1 MFRRFIGGVAVS
13 GLLLAAGAAMAQD
26 FTTQRL
32 SDEIRHISS
41 DDFQG
46 RYPGTEGERKVLDW
60 LQAQYEAMGFTP
72 GGPNGQW
79 LQHVELHRYTPVA
92 DTARA
97 SWTGPDG
104 QTHALTLGTDAV
116 VRSATND
123 GQADVQNAEL
133 VFAGY
138 GITAPE
144 RNWDDYGRIDVRGK
158 VVVVLTG
165 EPEGDL
171 FNGPYDTYYA
181 TAARKADEAF
191 ARGAVG
197 LVLVPAG
204 EAGQSAWRRAVGSA
218 RSGRALAPGAADLEF
233 QTYVSHDVAM
243 AWGQAARLDHA
254 LMSQVGSGTFKAV
267 PLTGVRLSVQA
278 QERRT
283 TIVTHNLMAK
293 IEGTTHPDEY
303 LIYSAHWD
311 HVGTAANHPDHV
323 GDDQIYNGAWDNAS
337 GTIGILEMARQFK
350 AGPAPQRTVIFAHMA
365 AEEMGLLGAYAYAA
379 DPVYPLER
387 TVADINIDMLPL
399 SGPTRDLPI
408 FGKGQ
413 NDLEDRLQAILEPQG
428 RYVSDDGNPS
438 EGFFYRSDHFP
449 YARMGV
455 PAIMPWHG
463 VDWVDGGREAGQAA
477 WNAKFAADYH
487 KPSDEWS
494 ADWDLRSAVENL
506 TVFYRLGQDLA
517 NSRDW
522 PQWKPTSE
530 FGAIRAR
537 SDAARR

>member
-1 MFRRFIGGVAVS
+1 MFRRLIGGCAAAAM
-13 GLLLAAGAAMAQD
+13 LLAAGAVMAQD
-26 FTTQRL
+26 FSAARI

-41 DDFQG
+41 DDFNG

-60 LQAQYEAMGFTP
+60 LQAQYEAMGFQP

-79 LQHVELHRYTPVA
+79 LQHVELHSYTPVDGA
-92 DTARA
+92 ARA
-97 SWTGPDG
+97 GWTGPDG
-104 QTHALTLGTDAV
+104 QMHALTPGTDIL
-116 VRSATND
+116 VRAATND
-123 GQADVQNAEL
+123 GKADIRAAEM

-144 RNWDDYGRIDVRGK
+144 RNWDDYGGIDVRGK
-158 VVVVLTG
+158 VVVVLPG
-165 EPEGDL
+165 EPDGDL
-171 FNGPYDTYYA
+171 FNGQYETYYA
-181 TAARKADEAF
+181 NGARKADEAF

-197 LVLVPAG
+197 IITLVMAPATATDWTNTVRFG
-204 EAGQSAWRRAVGSA
+204 NNRRMLS
-218 RSGRALAPGAADLEF
+218 PGAANLEF
-233 QTYVSHDVAM
+233 SGAINHDVA
-243 AWGQAARLDHA
+243 AQWAQAAGLDMSA
-254 LMSQVGSGTFKAV
+254 LANTGSGSFKAV
-267 PLTGVRLSVQA
+267 ALPGVRLSVQA
-278 QERRT
+278 EERIST
-283 TIVTHNLMAK
+283 VVTHNLMAK
-293 IEGTTHPDEY
+293 IEGTAHPDEVI
-303 LIYSAHWD
+303 IYSAHWD
-311 HVGTAANHPDHV
+311 HVGGPDQHPNAQGEDK
-323 GDDQIYNGAWDNAS
+323 IWNGAWDNAS

-365 AEEMGLLGAYAYAA
+365 AEEMGLKGAYAYAA
-379 DPVYPLER
+379 DPVYPLET

-413 NDLEDRLQAILEPQG
+413 NDLEDRVQALMEPQG
-428 RYVSDDGNPS
+428 RYVSDDGHP
-438 EGFFYRSDHFP
+438 EQGFFYRSDHFP

-463 VDWVDGGREAGQAA
+463 VDWVDGGREAGVAA
-477 WNAKFAADYH
+477 WDAKFAADYH
-487 KPSDEWS
+487 QPSDEWS

-522 PQWKPTSE
+522 PQWKPSSE
-530 FGAIRAR
+530 FDAIRRR